1 MLWPKSE
8 KLHSMGRIHS
18 YIAGES
24 IKTKV
29 HESSTPLAITH
40 LNDFEH
46 NFLDVDLLPTSTSDS
61 GPGKL

>member
-1 MLWPKSE
+1 
-8 KLHSMGRIHS
+8 MGRIHS

-61 GPGKL
+61 GSGKL